1 MDIAVQLIII
11 SCLMLINAFFA
22 AAEIALVSVSDV
34 RIKALADGGNRRARL
49 VQKITEDST
58 SFLATIQFVLTLASF
73 FTSAT
78 AAAELV
84 MPLQRAL
91 QPFFGSLA
99 NPIAFT
105 GLTIVLAMVNL
116 IFAELIPKKLALRHA
131 EEIALFAIQPIRFV
145 GSITS
150 PIIRL
155 LSFTTNFILQLTG
168 NPIQEED
175 ESFNVEEIKAMLDAA
190 STGGTVGEQERRIIY
205 GAVELKH
212 ITARAIMV
220 PRVQIQFIKDTT
232 PLEEAFKIVS
242 ENAHTRLPVCDEDLD
257 NIVGIL
263 HAKDLIRPIHELTQ
277 QPPTLREL
285 LRPVTYVSEGQLGT
299 DLLRE
304 MQVNR
309 LHLVIVQDEFGGTAG
324 LVTLEDVL
332 EEIVGEIR
340 DEYDAEEEKE
350 FHRLSEHEVIFKL
363 RASISA
369 VNNEMNVQLPRDEA
383 ATLAG
388 LFLDELQ
395 RSPIEGDRLEIDD
408 VLLEVLE
415 EGQRVKVSLL
425 EPINY
430 DDDHNDAPK
439 ERVAKTVSSEH

>member
-1 MDIAVQLIII
+1 MDIAVQLFII

-34 RIKALADGGNRRARL
+34 RIKTLADSGNRRARM

-58 SFLATIQFVLTLASF
+58 SFLATIQLVLTLASF

-78 AAAELV
+78 AATELV
-84 MPLQRAL
+84 LPLQKAL
-91 QPFFGSLA
+91 EPFVGSLA
-99 NPIAFT
+99 SPIAFT
-105 GLTIVLAMVNL
+105 GLTVGLAMLNL
-116 IFAELIPKKLALRHA
+116 IFGELVPKKLALRHA

-145 GSITS
+145 GSVTA
-150 PIIRL
+150 PVIRF

-168 NPIQEED
+168 NPIQEDD

-190 STGGTVGEQERRIIY
+190 STGGAVGEQERRIIF

-212 ITARAIMV
+212 VTARGIMV
-220 PRVQIQFIKDTT
+220 PRVQIQSIKATT
-232 PLEEAFKIVS
+232 SLQEAYKIVA
-242 ENAHTRLPVCDEDLD
+242 ENAHTRLPVCDGDID

-263 HAKDLIRPIHELTQ
+263 HTKDLIRPINELTQ

-299 DLLRE
+299 DLLRD

-309 LHLVIVQDEFGGTAG
+309 LHIVIVQDEFGGTAG
-324 LVTLEDVL
+324 LVTLEDLL

-340 DEYDAEEEKE
+340 DEYDAEEERE
-350 FHRLSEHEVIFKL
+350 FNRLSDRVVIFKL
-363 RASISA
+363 RASIAA

-395 RSPIEGDRLEIDD
+395 RNPIEGDRLEIDD

-415 EGQRVKVSLL
+415 EGQRVKVTML
-425 EPINY
+425 EPKVY
-430 DDDHNDAPK
+430 DDDSDTPR
-439 ERVAKTVSSEH
+439 ERGETNSTSK

>member
-34 RIKALADGGNRRARL
+34 RIKALADSGNRRARL

-116 IFAELIPKKLALRHA
+116 IFAELIPKKLALRHS

-263 HAKDLIRPIHELTQ
+263 HAKDLIRPIHELNQ

-430 DDDHNDAPK
+430 DDDNDDSPK
-439 ERVAKTVSSEH
+439 ERVAKTASSEH